1 MCHRCTATFTT
12 PNPLKLHLFFQQCTG
27 SSSTLNASLAYSVQR
42 HLHQSNTLPAL
53 WSSVLHI
60 LTISNSN
67 GNGNRMPSLLNLRPS
82 QSSILHH
89 HPHHHHFLTPFI
101 GTHPRIRPES
111 TIANRH
117 PAAQVETLV
126 SHLGRSKN
134 GHVCIYCGKIYS
146 RKYGL
151 KIHIRYKLIY

>member
-27 SSSTLNASLAYSVQR
+27 TSSAVNTSTAAYTVQR
-42 HLHQSNTLPAL
+42 QQQSNTLPAL
-53 WSSVLHI
+53 WSRVLQT
-60 LTISNSN
+60 LTMSNITSN
-67 GNGNRMPSLLNLRPS
+67 GNNRITMPSLLNLHPS
-82 QSSILHH
+82 HQSSILHH
-89 HPHHHHFLTPFI
+89 SHNFLTPFI
-101 GTHPRIRPES
+101 GNHHRIS
-111 TIANRH
+111 TPTGSNITSRH

-126 SHLGRSKN
+126 SHLGRSKH

-151 KIHIRYKLIY
+151 KIHIR